1 MWESEASRVQELAF
15 EIELAGPAVDRVARH
30 GQVDR
35 SKVHADL
42 VRAARL
48 ESYVEKRVTGQELPH
63 LEVRDRLAWLVGV
76 ERVTEWVASV
86 APGRRVDPPGA

>member
-1 MWESEASRVQELAF
+1 VQELAL

-30 GQVDR
+30 RQVDR

-48 ESYVEKRVTGQELPH
+48 EPYVEKRVTGQELPH

-76 ERVTEWVASV
+76 EGVT
-86 APGRRVDPPGA
+86 